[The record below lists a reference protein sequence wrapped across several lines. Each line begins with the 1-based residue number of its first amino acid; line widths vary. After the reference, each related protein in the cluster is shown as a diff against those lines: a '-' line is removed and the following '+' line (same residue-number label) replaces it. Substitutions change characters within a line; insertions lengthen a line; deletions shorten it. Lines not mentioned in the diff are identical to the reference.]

1 MFKKLIAGILISS
14 FSLGSTYASEL
25 SEKTNIVRIMNNYIT
40 SISCMNDKV
49 QLKDIFT
56 IDKPSENGLHLYYF
70 F

>member
-14 FSLGSTYASEL
+14 FSLGSIYASEL

-56 IDKPSENGLHLYYF
+56 IDKP
-70 F
+70 